1 MTNKIYRFASFALV
15 VFLLPSN
22 SASQNPAMQV
32 SKRQERYTLSIALE
46 FSKRNRNAAERAL
59 AMLIEGGPNAYASG
73 FLVGDG
79 LVMTAYHV
87 VSGRLS
93 VSKRR
98 ILGFKADEELQVR
111 AYVNGCPARVVK
123 VDKDADLALLTVC
136 ASSKEAKRPTFQT
149 EPTVD
154 EQIILIARPRDNKFM
169 RKGIFQ
175 GPYVFQGKQYWSIKV
190 DALDGFSGSPVYN
203 DQGQIVGVFC
213 GYDSTEGVAFISP
226 SAKAQKFLEEYDAG
240 ILSNP

>member
-1 MTNKIYRFASFALV
+1 MTKKISRFASFALA

-93 VSKRR
+93 TSKRR
-98 ILGFKADEELQVR
+98 ILGFKPDEELQVR
-111 AYVNGCPARVVK
+111 AYVNGCPAKVVK
-123 VDKDADLALLTVC
+123 VDKDADLALLTIC
-136 ASSKEAKRPTFQT
+136 ASSKEAKRPTFQID
-149 EPTVD
+149 PAVD
-154 EQIILIARPRDNKFM
+154 EQIILIARPRDNKFL

-175 GPYVFQGKQYWSIKV
+175 GPYMFQGKQYWSIKV

-203 DQGQIVGVFC
+203 GQGQIVGVFC

-226 SAKAQKFLEEYDAG
+226 SAKAQKFLEDYDAG
-240 ILSNP
+240 IGSNP